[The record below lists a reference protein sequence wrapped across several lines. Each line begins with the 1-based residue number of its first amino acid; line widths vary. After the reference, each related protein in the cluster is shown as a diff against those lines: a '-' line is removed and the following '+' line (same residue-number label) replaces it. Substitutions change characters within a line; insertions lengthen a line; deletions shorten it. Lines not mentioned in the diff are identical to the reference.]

1 MTTTR
6 AAAHAPLRRLLLLVV
21 LLGVVAMHALA
32 AAPPTSAAS
41 TSAAGHAAPSGH
53 ALDAVDAV
61 HLDHG
66 LHGVHGVHEPPGS
79 PAPSHHGDGPT
90 ACDLKAG
97 GAASGMAPLV
107 TALAARTS
115 GATVDALAPPSSSCG
130 THGLPPTTGPPGH
143 ATSCVLRT

>member
-1 MTTTR
+1 MTTAS
-6 AAAHAPLRRLLLLVV
+6 AAGRAPLRRLVV

-32 AAPPTSAAS
+32 AAPPTAAAS

-66 LHGVHGVHEPPGS
+66 VHGAHEPPGS

-97 GAASGMAPLV
+97 GAASGVAPLV
-107 TALAARTS
+107 TALAAHTS
-115 GATVDALAPPSSSCG
+115 GATGDVLAPSSSSCS

>member
-41 TSAAGHAAPSGH
+41 TSAAGHAAPSAH

-66 LHGVHGVHEPPGS
+66 LHGVHEPPGS

-97 GAASGMAPLV
+97 GAASGVAPLV

-115 GATVDALAPPSSSCG
+115 GSTVDVLAPPSSSCG